1 MTQAIKKG
9 IYQHFKGQKYEVL
22 DVATHSETGEQY
34 VVYKALYGDFGT
46 WIRPLEMFTEIIERD
61 GEIKK
66 RFSYVK

>member
-34 VVYKALYGDFGT
+34 VVYKAMYGDFGT

>member
-1 MTQAIKKG
+1 MIKKG

-46 WIRPLEMFTEIIERD
+46 WIRPLEMFTETIERD
-61 GEIKK
+61 GKTFL
-66 RFSYVK
+66 RFAFIES